1 MMGCNDIMIKKFRSF
16 SWLSLILLLASFQT
30 SPVASICEQV
40 ITTALEATNTACA
53 GMGRNQACYGNHL
66 LEAAPQFGIEAFNF
80 DDIGDVID
88 ITGIESLRLSAMDM
102 NAGIWGV
109 ALMRLQANIP
119 HQLISENVTMVLFG
133 DVQIQNE
140 VQSPALIAI
149 QSALPSN
156 VNIRRY
162 PERDA
167 YVLGTLRPDEIAIA
181 DGRLEDGSWLHVR
194 MLETNER
201 GWVFAGSV
209 DALSDA
215 SVLRV
220 VDIQSAEFGPMQ
232 AFYLQT
238 GEETTGCAEAPE
250 NGVLIQTPDGVATVD
265 LWINEVKIRLGST
278 AYVQAQGGGEM
289 TIQLIEG
296 SSEITALGVDQVAL
310 AGTELNVPMSD
321 SLQPAAPPSLPQP
334 YDASAV
340 AAIPVQVLDRP
351 VDVAPPLD
359 ANTAAALNNANQTD
373 VETPTPPPPTHT
385 PTMVTPTSTPR
396 PLPTLTPS
404 PRPTNTPAPTN
415 TPRPTNTLA
424 PTNTPRPTNT
434 LAPTDTP
441 EPTNTPRPT
450 ATDTD
455 VPTVT
460 PVPTATDTDV
470 PTLPPVP
477 TATDT
482 DVPTLPPPTET
493 PLG

>member
-1 MMGCNDIMIKKFRSF
+1 MMGCNDIMIKRFRSF

-30 SPVASICEQV
+30 SPVASVCEQV
-40 ITTALEATNTACA
+40 ITTVLEATNTACA

-167 YVLGTLRPDEIAIA
+167 YVLGTLRPGEIAIA
-181 DGRLEDGSWLHVR
+181 DGRLEDSSWLHVR

-209 DALSDA
+209 NALNDA

-238 GEETTGCAEAPE
+238 GEETTGCTEAPE

-310 AGTELNVPMSD
+310 AGTELTVPLSN

-334 YDASAV
+334 YDANTV

-351 VDVAPPLD
+351 VEVAPPLD
-359 ANTAAALNNANQTD
+359 ASSAAALNNANQTD
-373 VETPTPPPPTHT
+373 VETATPPPPTHT
-385 PTMVTPTSTPR
+385 PTMVTPTNTPR
-396 PLPTLTPS
+396 PLPTVTPS
-404 PRPTNTPAPTN
+404 PTN

-424 PTNTPRPTNT
+424 PTNTPRPTHTPEPTNT
-434 LAPTDTP
+434 A

-455 VPTVT
+455 VPTLSPVPTVT
-460 PVPTATDTDV
+460 YTNVPTLMPVPTATDTHV
-470 PTLPPVP
+470 P
-477 TATDT
+477 
-482 DVPTLPPPTET
+482 PTLPPPTET